1 MKTII
6 YFIMSIFFLA
16 GCENPSVDD
25 TEILV
30 EILNEAVDV
39 NDLQRRGG
47 RGQESF
53 YDPSQNKNYT
63 GWAKL
68 LHKNGQVN
76 FLMCLKDG
84 KPDGLATVWYDNGQ
98 KNAEGNYTD
107 GKVVSIQ
114 GWKRN
119 GEKCPRA
126 RMIDNKV
133 ATFHIYSENGTAYT
147 SSILPNY

>member
-1 MKTII
+1 MI

-25 TEILV
+25 TENLV
-30 EILNEAVDV
+30 EILNEAIDV
-39 NDLQRRGG
+39 NNLQRRGG

-126 RMIDNKV
+126 RMIDNRV
-133 ATFHIYSENGTAYT
+133 ATFHIYSEDGTAYS